1 MKGKK
6 DGLLLLT
13 AMVVFLFTLWPVLY
27 SVPVARGDEPA
38 KKELPARAIEVAPEY
53 NGVVVAEGE
62 DVSIDLTVANKGRSD
77 EFIDLSVPEIPKGWK
92 ARIKTYS
99 YAVTGVFVPSDKT
112 KSLTLKAEPE
122 KGTGPGKYAFAI
134 RGQTPDGRLVS
145 TSHVT
150 VVVKPKEEAKT
161 EKGVNI
167 TTSYPVLQGPTD
179 GKFEFSLEVE
189 NKSDKDSIFN
199 LAATGPKDW
208 DINFKPAYEDKYIS
222 SLRLKAGG
230 SQSVAVAVK
239 PYALAAP
246 GKYPIAVKVSSPEAK
261 GEAELTVV
269 LTGTYKL
276 DIGTATGLLS
286 LTAMRGEP
294 ANVSFYVKNSG
305 SAPLEDVHFISV
317 KPENWKVEF
326 KPEKVETLAP
336 GDMKQIELI
345 ITPAAQALV
354 GDYSVSAVVDA
365 QKITKNLEFRVS
377 TKASSAG
384 GWIGIGI
391 IVVVLLGLVSLFV
404 YVGRR

>member
-6 DGLLLLT
+6 DGLLLVT
-13 AMVVFLFTLWPVLY
+13 AMVLFLFTFWPALY
-27 SVPVARGDEPA
+27 AVPLARGEENA
-38 KKELPARAIEVAPEY
+38 KKELPARAIEVAPDY
-53 NGVVVAEGE
+53 TGVIVPEGE
-62 DVSIDLTVANKGRSD
+62 DVSIDLTVANKGRAD
-77 EFIDLSVPEIPKGWK
+77 EYINLSLPEVPKGWK

-99 YAVTGVFVPSDKT
+99 YDVSGVFVQSDKT
-112 KSLTLKAEPE
+112 KSLTLKAEPD
-122 KGTGPGKYAFAI
+122 KGTGPGKYAFTI
-134 RGQTPDGRLVS
+134 RGQTPDDKLVS

-150 VVVKPKEEAKT
+150 ITVRPKEEGKKA
-161 EKGVNI
+161 KGVNI

-179 GKFEFSLEVE
+179 AKFEFSMEVE
-189 NKSDKDSIFN
+189 NKTDKDSIFN
-199 LAATGPKDW
+199 LNVTGPKDW
-208 DINFKPAYEDKYIS
+208 DVNFKPAYEDKYIS

-239 PYALAAP
+239 PYPLAEP
-246 GKYPIAVKVSSPEAK
+246 GKYPISVKVSSPEGTA
-261 GEAELTVV
+261 EAELTVV
-269 LTGTYKL
+269 LTGTYKM
-276 DIGTATGLLS
+276 DAGTATGLLS

-305 SAPLEDVHFISV
+305 SAALEDIHFISV

-326 KPEKVETLAP
+326 KPEKLETLPP
-336 GDMKQIELI
+336 GEMKQIELI

-354 GDYSVSAVVDA
+354 GDYSVSAVVQG

-377 TKASSAG
+377 TQASSAW

-391 IVVVLLGLVSLFV
+391 IVIVLLGLVSLFV